1 MARRPSGV
9 DAPEASVHMLVVE
22 VGRKPGDGLPD
33 GASGAAL
40 LCYTVARDEAEAV
53 RETVSTLRQA
63 GLAPLEVT
71 AQDEPPDPEFARRAR
86 EDDAVVVAQIT
97 HFRD

>member
-1 MARRPSGV
+1 MTQDVPGGKPGAK
-9 DAPEASVHMLVVE
+9 VHVLVVE
-22 VGRKPGDGLPD
+22 VGRKADDGLP
-33 GASGAAL
+33 GEATGAAL
-40 LCYTVARDEAEAV
+40 LCYTAARDEAEAV

-71 AQDEPPDPEFARRAR
+71 SHDDPPDADLAARALA
-86 EDDAVVVAQIT
+86 EDAVIVAQVT